1 MGNLTLEAGSYAGF
15 RAEMIFGIPGTVGKL
30 NVVFL
35 NFPGFASVVFSAPA
49 PFNADGQI
57 DELAEAYRGHFCG
70 DAITLREKV
79 A

>member
-1 MGNLTLEAGSYAGF
+1 
-15 RAEMIFGIPGTVGKL
+15 MIFGIPGTVGKL

-57 DELAEAYRGHFCG
+57 DELSQAYRAHFS
-70 DAITLREKV
+70 ATAMAALEP
-79 A
+79 AT